1 MKNECLDFFFA
12 CDDMFSFFLF
22 LLFLPSGVYVK
33 DVPCSFFLKQQKK
46 NDCVYAVVCKRQ

>member
-33 DVPCSFFLKQQKK
+33 DVPCSFFFVAAKK
-46 NDCVYAVVCKRQ
+46 KKLLCICRCV